1 MSKVLVLGNIFK
13 LSGFID
19 GIVYEFRVIVENMVG
34 KSKLSKLFEFVFVLD
49 FIDLFGKLVFLNII
63 RYIVIFKWVKF
74 EYIGG
79 FKIISYIV
87 EKRDFFNGRW
97 LKVNFSNILENE
109 FIVSG
114 LIEDVVYEFR
124 VIVKN
129 VVGVISLLFELLD
142 VIICRDDIE
151 VLRIM
156 VDVKFKDIVILK
168 VGEVF
173 KLEVD
178 VLGRLFLI
186 MIWIKD
192 GKEFEGIVKL
202 EIKIVDFFINLVNK
216 DLLRRDGGVY
226 IFIAINFGGFVKY
239 IFNVKVFDRLGLF
252 EGFLVVFEVT
262 LEKCVLLW
270 LFLLD
275 DGGVKIEYYVV

>member
-34 KSKLSKLFEFVFVLD
+34 KSKLSKLFEFVFVLG